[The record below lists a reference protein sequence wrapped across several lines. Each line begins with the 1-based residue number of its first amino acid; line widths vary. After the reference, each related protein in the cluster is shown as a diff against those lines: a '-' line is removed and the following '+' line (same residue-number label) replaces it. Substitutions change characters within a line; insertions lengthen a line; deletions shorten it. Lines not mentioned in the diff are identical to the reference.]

1 MKKIKVLQVIPKFG
15 ITDGISHYL
24 MNYYLHCD
32 LSVLQIDFFLITEG
46 DNKDFYNL
54 VNENNGN
61 IYILKNV
68 KSEFLYT
75 MNQIKEVMKNGNYDV
90 VHCHVV
96 NAAPPFLY
104 YAKKYGVKVRIIHSH
119 ATKTADKKWK
129 EVRNDLIKPLAFYL
143 SNRYLACSK
152 LAGDFLFGKRK
163 YDILPVAIDLKPY
176 LYNEALRE
184 KYRNKYNLKNKFV
197 VASIGRLCLQKN
209 PYFALKVIKSL
220 IDIVP
225 NTMFIWI
232 GNGELLDDIKKEIDS
247 LVLEKNVLL
256 LGAIKNISEIYN
268 AIDVILMPSLYEGLP
283 QIGIEV
289 QANGLG
295 IIASD
300 TVTREMDISGNVK
313 FISLKE
319 KPEIWAKTILSL
331 FLDKKSNRN
340 VDYFTKITEA
350 GFNIQVESTRI
361 IELYRGYLK

>member
-1 MKKIKVLQVIPKFG
+1 M
-15 ITDGISHYL
+15 
-24 MNYYLHCD
+24 
-32 LSVLQIDFFLITEG
+32 
-46 DNKDFYNL
+46 
-54 VNENNGN
+54 
-61 IYILKNV
+61 
-68 KSEFLYT
+68 
-75 MNQIKEVMKNGNYDV
+75 
-90 VHCHVV
+90 
-96 NAAPPFLY
+96 
-104 YAKKYGVKVRIIHSH
+104 
-119 ATKTADKKWK
+119 
-129 EVRNDLIKPLAFYL
+129 
-143 SNRYLACSK
+143 
-152 LAGDFLFGKRK
+152 FGKRK

-209 PYFALKVIKSL
+209 PYF
-220 IDIVP
+220 
-225 NTMFIWI
+225 
-232 GNGELLDDIKKEIDS
+232 
-247 LVLEKNVLL
+247 
-256 LGAIKNISEIYN
+256 AIKNISEIYN

>member
-1 MKKIKVLQVIPKFG
+1 MPAKE
-15 ITDGISHYL
+15 
-24 MNYYLHCD
+24 
-32 LSVLQIDFFLITEG
+32 SVF
-46 DNKDFYNL
+46 
-54 VNENNGN
+54 
-61 IYILKNV
+61 
-68 KSEFLYT
+68 
-75 MNQIKEVMKNGNYDV
+75 
-90 VHCHVV
+90 
-96 NAAPPFLY
+96 
-104 YAKKYGVKVRIIHSH
+104 
-119 ATKTADKKWK
+119 
-129 EVRNDLIKPLAFYL
+129 
-143 SNRYLACSK
+143 
-152 LAGDFLFGKRK
+152 
-163 YDILPVAIDLKPY
+163 
-176 LYNEALRE
+176 
-184 KYRNKYNLKNKFV
+184 
-197 VASIGRLCLQKN
+197 CL
-209 PYFALKVIKSL
+209 KSL

-247 LVLEKNVLL
+247 LDLEKNVLL

>member
-1 MKKIKVLQVIPKFG
+1 MIEMKKIKVLQVIPKFG

-129 EVRNDLIKPLAFYL
+129 E
-143 SNRYLACSK
+143 
-152 LAGDFLFGKRK
+152 
-163 YDILPVAIDLKPY
+163 
-176 LYNEALRE
+176 ALCE
-184 KYRNKYNLKNKFV
+184 T
-197 VASIGRLCLQKN
+197 CL
-209 PYFALKVIKSL
+209 
-220 IDIVP
+220 
-225 NTMFIWI
+225 
-232 GNGELLDDIKKEIDS
+232 
-247 LVLEKNVLL
+247 
-256 LGAIKNISEIYN
+256 
-268 AIDVILMPSLYEGLP
+268 
-283 QIGIEV
+283 
-289 QANGLG
+289 
-295 IIASD
+295 
-300 TVTREMDISGNVK
+300 
-313 FISLKE
+313 
-319 KPEIWAKTILSL
+319 
-331 FLDKKSNRN
+331 
-340 VDYFTKITEA
+340 
-350 GFNIQVESTRI
+350 
-361 IELYRGYLK
+361 